1 MLLPF
6 IADFWDVHH
15 AEFSLETC
23 RGILRDWTKA
33 ENCFFVIMRDDA
45 AVGFLRTHNS
55 SPTVCWI
62 DDIYVDAAQRGQGI
76 ASEAIRQME
85 KRLLTDGC
93 RSFCMEVVP
102 DNLPAMRLYHR
113 LGYDRLSV
121 ITMRKDYDEFETE
134 RVEHIASLPMRV
146 RHFDCRGKSIIR
158 KEIRRRLFQN
168 DVPTAI
174 ARMDGMRSFVSLLPA
189 FRLARMFVFA

>member
-1 MLLPF
+1 MIVLQPFCDCYTEVLLPF

-33 ENCFFVIMRDDA
+33 ENCFFVIMRNDA

-121 ITMRKDYDEFETE
+121 ITMRKDYDELETE

-146 RHFDCRGKSIIR
+146 RHFD
-158 KEIRRRLFQN
+158 
-168 DVPTAI
+168 
-174 ARMDGMRSFVSLLPA
+174 
-189 FRLARMFVFA
+189 

>member
-1 MLLPF
+1 MIVLQPFCDCYTEALLPF

-33 ENCFFVIMRDDA
+33 GNCFFVIMRNDA

-146 RHFDCRGKSIIR
+146 RHFD
-158 KEIRRRLFQN
+158 
-168 DVPTAI
+168 
-174 ARMDGMRSFVSLLPA
+174 
-189 FRLARMFVFA
+189 

>member
-1 MLLPF
+1 MIVLQPFCDCYTEVLLPF

-33 ENCFFVIMRDDA
+33 ENCFFVIMRNDA

-85 KRLLTDGC
+85 AAAHRWLPQLLHGG
-93 RSFCMEVVP
+93 S
-102 DNLPAMRLYHR
+102 A
-113 LGYDRLSV
+113 G
-121 ITMRKDYDEFETE
+121 
-134 RVEHIASLPMRV
+134 
-146 RHFDCRGKSIIR
+146 
-158 KEIRRRLFQN
+158 
-168 DVPTAI
+168 
-174 ARMDGMRSFVSLLPA
+174 
-189 FRLARMFVFA
+189 

>member
-1 MLLPF
+1 MIVLQPFCDCYTEALLPF

-62 DDIYVDAAQRGQGI
+62 DDIYVDTAQRGQGI
-76 ASEAIRQME
+76 ASEAIRQM
-85 KRLLTDGC
+85 
-93 RSFCMEVVP
+93 
-102 DNLPAMRLYHR
+102 
-113 LGYDRLSV
+113 
-121 ITMRKDYDEFETE
+121 
-134 RVEHIASLPMRV
+134 
-146 RHFDCRGKSIIR
+146 
-158 KEIRRRLFQN
+158 
-168 DVPTAI
+168 
-174 ARMDGMRSFVSLLPA
+174 
-189 FRLARMFVFA
+189 